1 MNRIL
6 IVGGLIVVVSAAG
19 FLALAVRPGSR
30 FPKNSAPA
38 PLIQSTDNTPGAGQP
53 ANHPR
58 VETYPQGH
66 DQLPSSAWARADE
79 ETVRLSPAVFADL
92 PSSVGAEL
100 RRLGCSIPQTY
111 GTREPHNVIKGRFI
125 SNLNIDWAVLCS
137 RDRVSSILVFPGGS
151 ADSMVELE
159 SSPDVNWLQGLGGTQ
174 IGFSRAIDVADP
186 QYIVTHSKAY
196 GGPTPPPMDH
206 DGINNIFIEK
216 ASSVLYWHE
225 GQWLQLQGAD

>member
-1 MNRIL
+1 
-6 IVGGLIVVVSAAG
+6 
-19 FLALAVRPGSR
+19 
-30 FPKNSAPA
+30 
-38 PLIQSTDNTPGAGQP
+38 
-53 ANHPR
+53 
-58 VETYPQGH
+58 
-66 DQLPSSAWARADE
+66 
-79 ETVRLSPAVFADL
+79 
-92 PSSVGAEL
+92 
-100 RRLGCSIPQTY
+100 
-111 GTREPHNVIKGRFI
+111 
-125 SNLNIDWAVLCS
+125 LNIDWAVLCS

-186 QYIVTHSKAY
+186 QYIVRHSKAY
-196 GGPTPPPMDH
+196 GGPTPPPLDH